1 MHHHSGDYVGCFSS
15 GFSFTDMLHY
25 LSFLDASKMEAFRQL
40 DKQLCTLFREYDIS
54 LIVYVI

>member
-1 MHHHSGDYVGCFSS
+1 MHHHSGDYVECFSS
-15 GFSFTDMLHY
+15 GISFTDMLLY

-40 DKQLCTLFREYDIS
+40 DKQICTLFGECDIS